1 MISSNISY
9 VSEYKNAE
17 GASTVTTEHTTV
29 NSATDIVRL
38 DAEAVRASVRVVHLA
53 GPEDLARMTPCAG
66 WTLGDLVAHMTAQ
79 HDGFAAAAAGE
90 GADLTRWQPAGRAG
104 DPVGEYEAA
113 AGRVLAAF
121 AADGVL
127 DRRFTLPEISPEL
140 RFPAPQAIG
149 FHFIDYVVHG
159 WDVARSLGLDGY
171 ELEPDLLDAALP
183 IARAVPDGGLR
194 EQGLVPFAPAVTV
207 TGEASVLGQIVALLG
222 RRPEWPD

>member
-1 MISSNISY
+1 M
-9 VSEYKNAE
+9 
-17 GASTVTTEHTTV
+17 TTERTTA
-29 NSATDIVRL
+29 NSAARIVRL
-38 DAEAVRASVRVVHLA
+38 DAEAVRASVRVVGLA

-90 GADLTRWQPAGRAG
+90 GADLARWQRGGRAG
-104 DPVGEYEAA
+104 DAVGEYEAA

-127 DRRFTLPEISPEL
+127 DRAFTLPEISPER

-159 WDVARSLGLDGY
+159 WDVARSLGLDHY

-194 EQGLVPFAPAVTV
+194 QQGLVPFAPAVPA
-207 TGEASVLGQIVALLG
+207 TGEVGLLGQIVALLG
-222 RRPEWPD
+222 RRPQWPAP

>member
-1 MISSNISY
+1 MLEHIKAAGG
-9 VSEYKNAE
+9 VP
-17 GASTVTTEHTTV
+17 TVPTERTTA
-29 NSATDIVRL
+29 NSAARIVRL
-38 DAEAVRASVRVVHLA
+38 DAEAVRASVRVVSLA

-66 WTLGDLVAHMTAQ
+66 WTLGDLIAHMTAQ

-90 GADLTRWQPAGRAG
+90 GADLARWQPGEPAR

-121 AADGVL
+121 AAEGVL
-127 DRRFTLPEISPEL
+127 DRAFTLPEISPER

-159 WDVARSLGLDGY
+159 WDVARSLGLDRY
-171 ELEPDLLDAALP
+171 ELEPDLLGAALP

-194 EQGLVPFAPAVTV
+194 EQGLVPFAPAVPV
-207 TGEASVLGQIVALLG
+207 TGEVGLLGQIVALLG
-222 RRPEWPD
+222 RRPGWPE

>member
-1 MISSNISY
+1 M
-9 VSEYKNAE
+9 
-17 GASTVTTEHTTV
+17 TTEHTTA
-29 NSATDIVRL
+29 NSATRIVRL
-38 DAEAVRASVRVVHLA
+38 DAEAVRASVRVVCLA
-53 GPEDLARMTPCAG
+53 GPEDMARMTPCAG

-90 GADLTRWQPAGRAG
+90 GADLTRWPPGEPAR

-127 DRRFTLPEISPEL
+127 DRAFTLPEISPER

-159 WDVARSLGLDGY
+159 WDVARTLGLGY
-171 ELEPDLLDAALP
+171 DLEPDVLAAAVLLAQ
-183 IARAVPDGGLR
+183 AVPDGERRRRPGAA
-194 EQGLVPFAPAVTV
+194 FAPRVAA
-207 TGEASVLGQIVALLG
+207 ASGGVLDQIVAMLG
-222 RRPEWPD
+222 RRPDWPE

>member
-1 MISSNISY
+1 MYMHIKI
-9 VSEYKNAE
+9 A
-17 GASTVTTEHTTV
+17 GGPPTVTTEPTTA
-29 NSATDIVRL
+29 NSAPDIGRL
-38 DAEAVRASVRVVHLA
+38 DAEAARASVRVVCLA

-90 GADLTRWQPAGRAG
+90 GADLARWQPGEPGA

-127 DRRFTLPEISPEL
+127 DRPFTLPEISPEL
-140 RFPAPQAIG
+140 RFPATEAIG

-159 WDVARSLGLDGY
+159 WDVGRSLGLDHY
-171 ELEPDLLDAALP
+171 ELEPALLDAALP

-194 EQGLVPFAPAVTV
+194 AQGLVPFAPAVPV
-207 TGEASVLGQIVALLG
+207 TGEVNVLGRIVALLG
-222 RRPEWPD
+222 RRPGWPR

>member
-1 MISSNISY
+1 M
-9 VSEYKNAE
+9 
-17 GASTVTTEHTTV
+17 TTERTTA
-29 NSATDIVRL
+29 NSAARIVRL
-38 DAEAVRASVRVVHLA
+38 DAEAVRASVRVVGLA

-90 GADLTRWQPAGRAG
+90 GADLTHWPPGEPAR

-127 DRRFTLPEISPEL
+127 DRAFTLPEISPER

-159 WDVARSLGLDGY
+159 WDVARSLGLDRY

-194 EQGLVPFAPAVTV
+194 QQGLVPFAPAVPA
-207 TGEASVLGQIVALLG
+207 TGEVGLLGQIVALLG
-222 RRPEWPD
+222 RRPGWPE

>member
-1 MISSNISY
+1 
-9 VSEYKNAE
+9 
-17 GASTVTTEHTTV
+17 VTTERTTA
-29 NSATDIVRL
+29 NSAARIVRL
-38 DAEAVRASVRVVHLA
+38 DAEAVRASVRVVGLA

-66 WTLGDLVAHMTAQ
+66 WMLGDLVAHMTAQ

-90 GADLTRWQPAGRAG
+90 GADPTRWQPGEPVR

-127 DRRFTLPEISPEL
+127 DRPFTLPEINPEL

-159 WDVARSLGLDGY
+159 WDVARSLGLDRYQHGRQRAGLQAGG
-171 ELEPDLLDAALP
+171 EGGRTSAGVRRAGSAA
-183 IARAVPDGGLR
+183 RC
-194 EQGLVPFAPAVTV
+194 
-207 TGEASVLGQIVALLG
+207 TGAG
-222 RRPEWPD
+222 R

>member
-1 MISSNISY
+1 M
-9 VSEYKNAE
+9 
-17 GASTVTTEHTTV
+17 TTEHTTA
-29 NSATDIVRL
+29 NSVARIVRL
-38 DAEAVRASVRVVHLA
+38 DAVAVRASVRVVCLA
-53 GPEDLARMTPCAG
+53 GPEDMDRMTPCAG

-79 HDGFAAAAAGE
+79 HDGFAAAAAGA
-90 GADLTRWQPAGRAG
+90 GADLARWQPGESAG

-121 AADGVL
+121 TADGVL
-127 DRRFTLPEISPEL
+127 DRPFTLPEINPEL
-140 RFPAPQAIG
+140 RFPGTRAIG

-159 WDVARSLGLDGY
+159 WDVARSLGLDRYG
-171 ELEPDLLDAALP
+171 LEPDLLAAALP

>member
-1 MISSNISY
+1 MYMHIKI
-9 VSEYKNAE
+9 A
-17 GASTVTTEHTTV
+17 GGPPTVTTEPTTA
-29 NSATDIVRL
+29 NSAPDIGRL
-38 DAEAVRASVRVVHLA
+38 DAEAVRASVRVVCLA

-90 GADLTRWQPAGRAG
+90 GADLARWQPGEPGA

-127 DRRFTLPEISPEL
+127 DRPFTLPEISPEL
-140 RFPAPQAIG
+140 RFPATEAIG

-159 WDVARSLGLDGY
+159 WDVARSLGLDHY
-171 ELEPDLLDAALP
+171 ELEPALLDAALP

-194 EQGLVPFAPAVTV
+194 EQGLVPFAPAVPV
-207 TGEASVLGQIVALLG
+207 TGEVNVLGRIVALLG
-222 RRPEWPD
+222 RRPGWPR